1 MAIDAGRP
9 VRFEDGEPA
18 AAEAAMC
25 KLFGLEAVGRVT
37 DRALLVGYTRAS
49 PIERLPRGLSWLE
62 EGPPTVQHLTIA
74 RELLGSQA

>member
-1 MAIDAGRP
+1 MGIYGAKRSHPVAIDAGRP

-18 AAEAAMC
+18 AAMC

-49 PIERLPRGLSWLE
+49 PIERLPRDAPQL
-62 EGPPTVQHLTIA
+62 A
-74 RELLGSQA
+74 

>member
-1 MAIDAGRP
+1 MNTVLTPFSP

-18 AAEAAMC
+18 AAEATMC

-49 PIERLPRGLSWLE
+49 LWG
-62 EGPPTVQHLTIA
+62 A
-74 RELLGSQA
+74 